1 MEPQRYGPFPYRTAR
16 DLLSFRWP
24 GDARLA
30 VWVIPNIEFFPLD
43 EPIPGGRAVPDL
55 NAWSK
60 RDYGNRIGVFR
71 LMDTLARFG
80 FKGTVALNSDICAA
94 HPQIIAEAMRLDWE
108 LMGHCETNARALNAI
123 PEDQEAA
130 VIGNVVATIERASGA
145 RPRGWLGAGLQ
156 ETWRTL
162 EHLCDAGLDYVAD
175 WANDD
180 QPYMMY
186 LGDRRLVSIPYTLE
200 INDRPAFERYYRS
213 SAEFEQMIRDQFD
226 VLYRESERVAKVM
239 AIALHPFL
247 IGVPHRIGALENALD
262 YIRGHD
268 GVWAATGSEIVDHF
282 VAVAGDD

>member
-24 GDARLA
+24 GEARLA
-30 VWVIPNIEFFPLD
+30 LWVIPNIEFFPLD
-43 EPIPGGRAVPDL
+43 EPVPGGRAVPDL

-80 FKGTVALNSDICAA
+80 VRGTVALNSDICTA
-94 HPQIIAEAMRLDWE
+94 HPQIVSECLRLEWE
-108 LMGHCETNARALNAI
+108 LMGHCESNARALNAV
-123 PEDQEAA
+123 PAEEEAA
-130 VIGNVVATIERASGA
+130 VVANTVATIARFSGR

-156 ETWRTL
+156 ETWGTL
-162 EHLCDAGLDYVAD
+162 EHLADAGLDYVAD

-180 QPYMMY
+180 QPYMIY
-186 LGDRRLVSIPYTLE
+186 LGDKRLVSIPYSLE
-200 INDRPAFERYYRS
+200 INDRPAFERFYRTA
-213 SAEFEQMIRDQFD
+213 AEFEQMIRDQFD
-226 VLYRESERVAKVM
+226 VLYGESERVAKVM

-247 IGVPHRIGALENALD
+247 IGMPHRIKALENALD
-262 YIRGHD
+262 YVLGHD

-282 VAVAGDD
+282 VSVTGGD

>member
-16 DLLSFRWP
+16 DLLPFRWP

-43 EPIPGGRAVPDL
+43 EPIPGGRGVPDL
-55 NAWSK
+55 NTWSK

-80 FKGTVALNSDICAA
+80 FRGTVALNSDICSA
-94 HPQIIAEAMRLDWE
+94 HPQIISEANRLEWE
-108 LMGHCETNARALNAI
+108 LMGHCESNSRALNTI
-123 PEDQEAA
+123 PEDEEAA
-130 VIGNVVATIERASGA
+130 VIANVVATIERASGA

-162 EHLCDAGLDYVAD
+162 EHLADTGLDYVAD

-180 QPYMMY
+180 QPYMIY
-186 LGDRRLVSIPYTLE
+186 LGDRRLVSIPYSLE
-200 INDRPAFERYYRS
+200 INDRPAFERFYRS

-226 VLYRESERVAKVM
+226 VLYRESERTAKVM

-247 IGVPHRIGALENALD
+247 IGMPHRIGALENALD

-282 VAVAGDD
+282 VAVAEQS